1 MRKEIE
7 TKLDELFAQGAA
19 RELAAGQADEVR
31 ETEEEKFVR
40 SFIEKRDAVIRPA
53 MEAFGEYVT
62 DKGLAYEITV
72 IESGFGRTSGGN
84 TREKQPLIEITFFR
98 GEKRHPRDDYPGL
111 RVMCRKQSRSVHF
124 HERAMWPFGGGHAG
138 SAGEASL
145 EAVTEDLVHQKLLHL
160 LTAVLQR
167 P

>member
-1 MRKEIE
+1 MRKEVE
-7 TKLDELFAQGAA
+7 TKLDELFAHGAA
-19 RELAAGQADEVR
+19 RSRAAGEAEEVR

-40 SFIEKRDAVIRPA
+40 SFIEKRDAVIHPA

-62 DKGLAYEITV
+62 GKGLTYEITAAD
-72 IESGFGRTSGGN
+72 SGFERKSGGN
-84 TREKQPLIEITFFR
+84 TREDEPLIEITFFK
-98 GEKRHPRDDYPGL
+98 GEKRHPRTDYPGL
-111 RVMCRKQSRSVHF
+111 RVMCRKQSRSVYF

-167 P
+167 

>member
-1 MRKEIE
+1 MRKEVQ

-19 RELAAGQADEVR
+19 REQAAGEAEDAR

-40 SFIEKRDAVIRPA
+40 SFIEKRNAVIRPA

-62 DKGLAYEITV
+62 NKGLAYEITAA
-72 IESGFGRTSGGN
+72 ESGFERTSGGD
-84 TREKQPLIEITFFR
+84 TRENEPLIEITFFK
-98 GEKRHPRDDYPGL
+98 GEKRHPRNDYPGL

-124 HERAMWPFGGGHAG
+124 HERAMWPSGGGHAG

-167 P
+167 